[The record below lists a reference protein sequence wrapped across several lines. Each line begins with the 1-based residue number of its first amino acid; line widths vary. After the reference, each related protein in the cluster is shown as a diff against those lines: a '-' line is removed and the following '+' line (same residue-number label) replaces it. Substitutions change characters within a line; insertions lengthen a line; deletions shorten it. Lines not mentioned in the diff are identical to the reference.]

1 MKTSKIITVLL
12 VLSMIIC
19 LVSCDYDPY
28 EGKRPIDQ
36 PGTTWVCEKYQ
47 MKFTVG
53 EFESSEFVTK
63 NGTFH
68 FQLLFGM
75 YDNSVIVH
83 EYNNYDNQFFNG
95 DCEFSS
101 KRFVINVDQ
110 DIFSEVYFDE
120 FPVVLEFEKVE

>member
-19 LVSCDYDPY
+19 LVSCDYDPHK
-28 EGKRPIDQ
+28 GKRPIDQ

-83 EYNNYDNQFFNG
+83 EYDNYENQFFNG
-95 DCEFSS
+95 SCKFS
-101 KRFVINVDQ
+101 KDRFTIEVRQNEN
-110 DIFSEVYFDE
+110 SEVYFDE
-120 FPVVLEFEKVE
+120 FPVTLIFKKVK

>member
-1 MKTSKIITVLL
+1 MRTSKIIMVL
-12 VLSMIIC
+12 MIFSLMIC
-19 LVSCDYDPY
+19 LVACDPDPY

-36 PGTTWVCEKYQ
+36 PGSIWVCDEYQ

-83 EYNNYDNQFFNG
+83 EYDNYENQFFNG
-95 DCEFSS
+95 SCKFS
-101 KRFVINVDQ
+101 KDRFTIEVRQNEN
-110 DIFSEVYFDE
+110 SEVYFDE
-120 FPVVLEFEKVE
+120 FPVTLIFKKVK